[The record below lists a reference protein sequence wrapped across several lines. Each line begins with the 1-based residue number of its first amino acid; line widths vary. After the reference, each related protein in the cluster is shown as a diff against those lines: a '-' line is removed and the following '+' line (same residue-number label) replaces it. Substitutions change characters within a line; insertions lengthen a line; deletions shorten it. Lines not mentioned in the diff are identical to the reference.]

1 MFFKIFVFLKYEKT
15 YCLAHFVHGL
25 MDMRVV
31 DFLAKKYF
39 FLKDVQFG
47 GFLIKI

>member
-1 MFFKIFVFLKYEKT
+1 MFFKIFVFFKYEKT
-15 YCLAHFVHGL
+15 YYLAHFVHGL

-31 DFLAKKYF
+31 DFLAKIF